1 MLEAVFPLVNTQIS
15 HHHEDETCR
24 DSDDV
29 SMFFL
34 TAPHGR
40 DVRVFDDTGY
50 HALPPLTD
58 LDRPTDRV
66 ACWHTSHLRIYL
78 RMSPWQVVLAW
89 ALHTPR
95 AHAHCCRH
103 MVRVPCA
110 PCALGAG
117 VRASWA
123 GRKTAAAVSRDV
135 PWCGGLEPRSYER
148 VAHLQ
153 SQRKL

>member
-50 HALPPLTD
+50 HTLPPLTD
-58 LDRPTDRV
+58 RPSRLL
-66 ACWHTSHLRIYL
+66 AHLTPPHL
-78 RMSPWQVVLAW
+78 SAHVTLAGGPC
-89 ALHTPR
+89 LGF
-95 AHAHCCRH
+95 AHAT
-103 MVRVPCA
+103 VT
-110 PCALGAG
+110 CAL
-117 VRASWA
+117 
-123 GRKTAAAVSRDV
+123 
-135 PWCGGLEPRSYER
+135 L
-148 VAHLQ
+148 
-153 SQRKL
+153 

>member
-1 MLEAVFPLVNTQIS
+1 MEAVFPLVNTQIS

-58 LDRPTDRV
+58 RPSRLL
-66 ACWHTSHLRIYL
+66 AHLTPPHL
-78 RMSPWQVVLAW
+78 SAHVTAVLAW

-95 AHAHCCRH
+95 SRAHCCRH